1 MRSLSFFL
9 KQTINGIRR
18 HSTGS
23 LVTFLQVFISLFF
36 LGLCLIFIIN
46 VNHFVDNFLN
56 NLEMGAFLSDDLTY
70 EQAVD
75 LMDIIKDLQGVKSVT
90 YISKEEAFSIMQQRT
105 TMDISDLVRSNPLP
119 ASLKITVTSPRA
131 AKELADSIRL
141 LEGVQ
146 DVRYGEAQLQTLL
159 PIFYGLELISFFW
172 VVFTAGATLM
182 TIVNTVRLAILA
194 RKKEIRIM
202 QLVGAT
208 SWFIR
213 LPFLIE
219 GLLYGLGG
227 AALAMFLVAVTYNVL
242 LQGIAARNIFNPWV
256 IDFKLMMYN
265 LGIILFFLGGLI
277 GVIASLIAVGK
288 HLEAD
293 VYHPPYVTQ
302 GVTSW

>member
-9 KQTINGIRR
+9 RETINGIKR
-18 HSTGS
+18 HSTSS

-56 NLEMGAFLSDDLTY
+56 NLEMGAFLKEEVDY
-70 EQAVD
+70 EQAVT
-75 LMDIIKDLQGVKSVT
+75 LMDIIDDLPGVRAIT

-105 TMDISDLVRSNPLP
+105 TMDISDLVRANPLP

-131 AKELADSIRL
+131 ANELAETIGL
-141 LEGVQ
+141 LEGIE

-159 PIFYGLELISFFW
+159 PIFFGLELISFFW

-182 TIVNTVRLAILA
+182 TIVNTIRLAILA
-194 RKKEIRIM
+194 RKNEIRIM

-213 LPFLIE
+213 LPFMIE
-219 GLLYGLGG
+219 GMIYGLGG
-227 AALAMFLVAVTYNVL
+227 AALALVLVGVTYDVL
-242 LQGIAARNIFNPWV
+242 LLGIAARNIFNPWV
-256 IDFKLMMYN
+256 IDLGLMIYN
-265 LGIILFFLGGLI
+265 LSIILFFLGGLI
-277 GVIASLIAVGK
+277 GIIASLI
-288 HLEAD
+288 
-293 VYHPPYVTQ
+293 
-302 GVTSW
+302 